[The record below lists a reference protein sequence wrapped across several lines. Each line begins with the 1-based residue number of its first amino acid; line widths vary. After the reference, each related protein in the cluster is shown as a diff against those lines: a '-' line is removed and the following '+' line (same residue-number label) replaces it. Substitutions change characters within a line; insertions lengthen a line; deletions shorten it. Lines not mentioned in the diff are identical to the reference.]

1 MNKKS
6 RHSLDLPSGKSQS
19 ILDLIQAVRQASFPY
34 WLLCIPL
41 AAVPIFVWNAAA
53 HAQTPATSDDV
64 ALLQGYLNVVWIL
77 VAATLVVFMNAGFG
91 MLEVGLCRHKNAVNI
106 LSKNLIV
113 FGIAMLVY
121 WSFGFS
127 FMFGDGTPWI
137 GLSGFFLSSD
147 NPASY
152 GLAPFPE
159 GLPVTI
165 FFLFQAAFAATA
177 ATIVSGAVAERI
189 RFNAFLIFSVF
200 IILSYC
206 ISGHWAWGGGWLG
219 EMGFADFAGS
229 TVVHGVGGLSALV
242 GAIALG
248 PRFGKYHGKI
258 VKPIPGHNLSL
269 ATLGCLI
276 LWIGWFG
283 FNPGSEL
290 AANENIAYIAITTN
304 LSAASAGIVATGLYW
319 FLYRQPDLTMVI
331 NGILAGLVAITAG
344 CNDVSYLEAVI
355 IGAVAGGLVIFA
367 IPFFDGLKI
376 DDPVGAISVHF
387 VNGVWGTLAVG
398 IFGSN
403 AGLQQ
408 LGVQALGIAAIS
420 TFTIVTGTLLWF
432 ALKHTTG
439 IRVETHEEMNGL
451 DLTEHGQVAY
461 AGFSMTAEEMAEAEE
476 MEILK

>member
-1 MNKKS
+1 MDNTSRNPLKS
-6 RHSLDLPSGKSQS
+6 PPGKPST
-19 ILDLIQAVRQASFPY
+19 ILERIDAVMPASFPY

-41 AAVPIFVWNAAA
+41 AAIPVFVWNAAA
-53 HAQTPATSDDV
+53 HAQTPATAEDL

-127 FMFGDGTPWI
+127 FMFGDGTPLI
-137 GLSGFFLSSD
+137 GFGGFFLSSD

-152 GLAPFPE
+152 GLDPFPA
-159 GLPVTI
+159 GLPITI

-229 TVVHGVGGLSALV
+229 MVVHGVGGLSALV
-242 GAIALG
+242 GAIVLG

-258 VKPIPGHNLSL
+258 IKPIPGHNLSL

-304 LSAASAGIVATGLYW
+304 LSAAAAGLVATALYW
-319 FLYRQPDLTMVI
+319 LVYKQPDLTMVI

-344 CNDVSYLEAVI
+344 CNDVSYVEAVL
-355 IGAVAGGLVIFA
+355 IGCVAGVLVIFA
-367 IPFFDGLKI
+367 IPFFDRMRI
-376 DDPVGAISVHF
+376 DDPVGAVSVHF

-398 IFGSN
+398 LFGSN
-403 AGLQQ
+403 AGVQQ
-408 LGVQALGIAAIS
+408 LGIQALGILAIS
-420 TFTIVTGTLLWF
+420 AFTIATGTLLWF
-432 ALKHTTG
+432 CLKHTTG
-439 IRVETHEEMNGL
+439 IRVDTHEEMNGL
-451 DLTEHGQVAY
+451 DLSEHGQVAY
-461 AGFSMTAEEMAEAEE
+461 AGFSMSAEEMAEAEE